1 MQESKHRPLTVK
13 LLLVCVGN
21 ICRSPIAAAMF
32 AAASNDQVSYETR
45 SCGIGAMAGS
55 PADKDAKQLGEAAG
69 LDLEAHMSR
78 QIDDEDVAWADMIF
92 VMDTEQHLY
101 IEKNFPAAS
110 SKTFR
115 LGELDDHEIED
126 PYGEDLAAHET
137 AVKAIRSGVDGWHQ
151 KISAS

>member
-1 MQESKHRPLTVK
+1 MQESKHSPLAVK

-32 AAASNDQVSYETR
+32 AAASNDRVSYETR
-45 SCGIGAMAGS
+45 SCGIGAVVGS
-55 PADKDAKQLGEAAG
+55 PADQDAKQLGKAAG
-69 LDLEAHMSR
+69 LDLDAHVSK
-78 QIDDEDVAWADMIF
+78 QIEDSDVEWADMIF
-92 VMDTEQHLY
+92 VMDTEQHLF

-110 SKTFR
+110 PKTFR
-115 LGELDDHEIED
+115 LGELDDHEIDD

-137 AVKAIRSGVDGWHQ
+137 AVEAIRSGVEGWHQ